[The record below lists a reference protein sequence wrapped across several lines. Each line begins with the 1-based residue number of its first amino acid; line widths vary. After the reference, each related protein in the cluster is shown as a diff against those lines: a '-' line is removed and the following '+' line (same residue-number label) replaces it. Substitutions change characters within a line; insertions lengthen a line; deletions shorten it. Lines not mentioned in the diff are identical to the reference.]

1 VSADAISD
9 SNTVFVIAN
18 YSTKGAITGYTVKTG
33 IKNIP
38 DLKDAA
44 LADKSTV
51 IYDTAIDWAVTYV
64 DANENGLANLVLVLG
79 AKQSTDV
86 KYTAKDAAIDDVF
99 YLLNTTP
106 EKHFDLYNLYS
117 VVMDG
122 KVTTLK
128 VDVNAEGE
136 ADGDYETIFDG
147 TGFYK
152 VTAWTGDYAYEVE
165 AIEPGAMGYVGSDV
179 LSFDGDTDTLWTYA
193 SCHEGKGED
202 NTGYIVLADN
212 CKIYDVT
219 NGKLTPVEVKDLI
232 VDEIT
237 EVNAL
242 GYEAVNGI
250 VADWDAYGFATI
262 IYVVNAD

>member
-1 VSADAISD
+1 
-9 SNTVFVIAN
+9 VFVIAN

-51 IYDTAIDWAVTYV
+51 IYDTSIDWAVTYV

-86 KYTAKDAAIDDVF
+86 KYTAKDAAIDDVV

-106 EKHFDLYNLYS
+106 EKHFDLYNEYS
-117 VVMDG
+117 VVLDG
-122 KVTTLK
+122 KLTVLD

-136 ADGDYETIFDG
+136 ADGDYTTIFEEG

-165 AIEPGAMGYVGSDV
+165 YIEAGDMGYVGADV
-179 LSFDGDTDTLWTYA
+179 LSFGGDPETLWTYA
-193 SCHEGKGED
+193 SCHEGLGED
-202 NTGYIVLADN
+202 NQGYIVLADN
-212 CKIYDVT
+212 CKVYDVT
-219 NGKLTPVEVKDLI
+219 NGKLTPIEVKDLI
-232 VDEIT
+232 VDEDLDDP
-237 EVNAL
+237 VNAL
-242 GYEAVNGI
+242 GYTGVQGV

-262 IYVVNAD
+262 IYVVAAD